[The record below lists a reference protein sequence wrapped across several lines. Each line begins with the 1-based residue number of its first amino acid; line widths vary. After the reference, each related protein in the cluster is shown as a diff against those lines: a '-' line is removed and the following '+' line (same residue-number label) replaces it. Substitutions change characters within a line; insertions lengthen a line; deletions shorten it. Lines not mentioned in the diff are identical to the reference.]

1 MILQRADK
9 RCPVSGCS
17 NVWDRFTSVYDKLY
31 DERVQDFL
39 RRQVS
44 LKFDD
49 FICLFISVFQTRS
62 AAISCH
68 NVLETEDTSGSSSSG
83 YTVV

>member
-1 MILQRADK
+1 MEMILQRADK

-44 LKFDD
+44 LNLM
-49 FICLFISVFQTRS
+49 ILCVVYWCISDKKCSYFMPRRTG
-62 AAISCH
+62 
-68 NVLETEDTSGSSSSG
+68 D
-83 YTVV
+83 